1 MHKSSPHKDQSEKR
15 PFSRKTE
22 SARVKSSRMPLSP
35 GNVAAVSPVSPLSED
50 GLPSPDANHRHSPHH
65 RFIADESYS
74 SGDGWCPQVYSCM
87 QRDTKMGLS
96 ALNKQARGAASVDV
110 TSRLLQESGSA
121 KSNPNWRK
129 AAACQILSNSDEED
143 ADADDNSTIVS
154 ASIEAPFTYASGDDQ
169 RSFEA
174 MSQGTRGSVLQL
186 QRNTGLDHSNHRVV
200 APNVAKLNPSSC
212 VEVCLYSPEER
223 VTVLCSAD
231 VLKMKSAFFCDV
243 LVKQE
248 AQVGNKVGLWRSPL
262 EISEAVPYE
271 AISLLESL
279 HDCTKG
285 SSKVEWSFSW
295 ARLR

>member
-1 MHKSSPHKDQSEKR
+1 MYKSPHKMQDQSEKR

-22 SARVKSSRMPLSP
+22 SARAKSSRMPLSP
-35 GNVAAVSPVSPLSED
+35 GNVVIYPMSPLSED
-50 GLPSPDANHRHSPHH
+50 GGQPSPDANHRHSPHH
-65 RFIADESYS
+65 RYVTDESYS

-87 QRDTKMGLS
+87 QGDAKMGLS
-96 ALNKQARGAASVDV
+96 ALNKQARGSVDV
-110 TSRLLQESGSA
+110 TSRLLQESGSV

-129 AAACQILSNSDEED
+129 AAACQILSNSDEEED
-143 ADADDNSTIVS
+143 DADDNSTIVS
-154 ASIEAPFTYASGDDQ
+154 ASMEAPFTNASGDDQ

-174 MSQGTRGSVLQL
+174 MSQGTRGSALQL
-186 QRNTGLDHSNHRVV
+186 QRNSGLDHSNHRVV

-248 AQVGNKVGLWRSPL
+248 NQVGNKVGLWRSPL
-262 EISEAVPYE
+262 EINEAVPYE
-271 AISLLESL
+271 AVTLLESL